1 MTDRGYFDRHVY
13 EIVRVIPPGNVLTYG
28 RIAAFIPPPPKMSYA
43 SYCAVR
49 ARWVGYAMARCPEDL
64 PWHRVVNAQG
74 RVSERP
80 GFGPDLQRK
89 LLEDEGIFFDEK
101 GRVDIEKHVW
111 EPASNWLRG
120 RGLLPPSSD

>member
-1 MTDRGYFDRHVY
+1 MADRRAFDRHVY
-13 EIVRVIPPGNVLTYG
+13 EIVRLIPHGRVSTYG
-28 RIAAFIPPPPKMSYA
+28 RIAALIPPPPEMPFA

-74 RVSERP
+74 GVSKRP

-89 LLEDEGIFFDEK
+89 LLEDEGIVFDEK
-101 GRVDIEKHVW
+101 GRLDIKKFVW
-111 EPASNWLRG
+111 DPDSDWLREH
-120 RGLLPPSSD
+120 GLLPPACI